1 MLNRTTKLIITL
13 ILCILAA
20 LAIIYSDV
28 IWSVILLGVLFSK
41 GLLFKFLVIL
51 KKFFFKKGVVS
62 LSTVAWKH
70 VVVSSF
76 FALSKRAI
84 INTFTGFFQER
95 IVKPLI
101 HPLTRYLKVRWRIFK
116 ASNLWQKFWTVI
128 FGTIP
133 TSLGLWLVG
142 IADAIWLLMKG
153 FSLAKFLTLILK
165 FITVFFV
172 FFQSLWRNWIQP
184 YIDFIVITLLVTYV
198 EKIPFI
204 GGVFRRTRILIK
216 WQLRRFHSRRRRII
230 EKHIDGPVNM
240 LGERLHK
247 HVNEKKEGLA
257 PKRSTTLSDNVN
269 ELAEKKQSETPDK
282 LE

>member
-116 ASNLWQKFWTVI
+116 ASNLWQKFWTV
-128 FGTIP
+128 P
-133 TSLGLWLVG
+133 
-142 IADAIWLLMKG
+142 
-153 FSLAKFLTLILK
+153 
-165 FITVFFV
+165 
-172 FFQSLWRNWIQP
+172 
-184 YIDFIVITLLVTYV
+184 
-198 EKIPFI
+198 
-204 GGVFRRTRILIK
+204 
-216 WQLRRFHSRRRRII
+216 
-230 EKHIDGPVNM
+230 
-240 LGERLHK
+240 
-247 HVNEKKEGLA
+247 
-257 PKRSTTLSDNVN
+257 
-269 ELAEKKQSETPDK
+269 
-282 LE
+282 